1 MPALLGR
8 RGEPGVVAPATD
20 HSWFEWLFAH
30 GAYSVQHLE
39 NPLFTTR
46 QNAPDGVNMMANT
59 SLLGVTLPLAPLTLL
74 LGPQVTYA
82 LYLGGAL
89 AATAGTSY
97 WVLSRHLVR
106 SRAAAF
112 VGGAFL
118 GFAPGIVHHANGQPN
133 FVSNFLLPLIVL
145 AVFRLGEPGRW
156 RRNGVVLGL
165 LVAYQIFVN
174 EEMLLLTALA
184 CLVAV
189 VTYAALRPRAAWRQA
204 GTFAAALGVGGGL
217 ALLLTAYPIWYQ
229 FNGPQAYRGLQGGV
243 FHNWGE
249 DLAAFVTFA
258 RDTIAGD
265 EAVEKTI
272 GLTEQNTWFGWPLV
286 LLSLVALAL
295 LVRRSL
301 VARIL
306 AVLAVVFTIA
316 SIGPVVRFNGA
327 ETDIDGPWA
336 YIPDD
341 LPLVEMMMPTRMALV
356 VVAAARRAARPGLG
370 RAGPHRPVRRC
381 PPPAAHHRRGATHA
395 PDGHA
400 GCRARARRWVRR
412 SGTPPS
418 GRRAAAAAP
427 AVAGGADRPAAA
439 LHHLRCWRPYVPAG
453 RTLVPVPIPS
463 NVHGLPTL
471 RWSALTGQ
479 EFPIPGGYFIGP
491 NEQGEGVFGAPNR
504 PTSTLI
510 YSTMDHAT
518 PVDHRREPPPGRGGP
533 ALLEGVG
540 GGPRRPPAR
549 GGAARPDD
557 RPARPAASGWT
568 TSGSGTSAP
577 WSTDRPDRR
586 AALSRDRPD
595 PGVLHRTAGA
605 EQGVQGAAD
614 RFPATWPPWTPG
626 RPASAAGRPSRCV
639 GRRRDRRH
647 LPGLGDP
654 AQQRGVGRSG
664 APQRAAGSSGR
675 AGR

>member
-1 MPALLGR
+1 MAVPVIDPSLTTDSAPAEAQPSRRPRRRPSRADVLAIGAYVLLG
-8 RGEPGVVAPATD
+8 VVVCLHYWGDVQNRVSSHLPTD

-39 NPLFTTR
+39 NPLFTSR

-74 LGPQVTYA
+74 LGPQVMYA

-145 AVFRLGEPGRW
+145 RVFTLGEAGRW
-156 RRNGVVLGL
+156 RRNGIVLGL

-189 VTYAALRPRAAWRQA
+189 VAYAVMRPRAAWRQA
-204 GTFAAALGVGGGL
+204 GTFAAALGLGGGL
-217 ALLLTAYPIWYQ
+217 ALLLTAYPIWFQ
-229 FNGPQAYRGLQGGV
+229 FNGPQSYRGLQGGV

-249 DLAAFVTFA
+249 DLAAFVTFP

-286 LLSLVALAL
+286 LLAVVALVL

-306 AVLAVVFTIA
+306 AVLIVAFTVA
-316 SIGPVVRFNGA
+316 SLGPKIRLNGV
-327 ETDIDGPWA
+327 ETETDGPWS

-341 LPLVEMMMPTRMALV
+341 LPLVEMMMPTRLAL
-356 VVAAARRAARPGLG
+356 VVAAAVGVLLALAWDAVASTGRPPVPAPRTAADAADTTGTS
-370 RAGPHRPVRRC
+370 
-381 PPPAAHHRRGATHA
+381 PAAGSR
-395 PDGHA
+395 P
-400 GCRARARRWVRR
+400 RWVRPIGYAAIALAVLPLLPR
-412 SGTPPS
+412 PLPAEQIEPPPHFITSG
-418 GRRAAAAAP
+418 G
-427 AVAGGADRPAAA
+427 
-439 LHHLRCWRPYVPAG
+439 WRPYVPAG

-463 NVHGLPTL
+463 NVHGLSTL
-471 RWSALTGQ
+471 RWSALTRQ
-479 EFPIPGGYFIGP
+479 EFPVPGGYFIGP
-491 NEQGEGVFGAPNR
+491 NEKGEGVFGAPNR

-510 YSTMDHAT
+510 YSTMDRNAT
-518 PVDHRREPPPGRGGP
+518 PMAITDEDRRRTVEDLRFWNASVVVLGDHPREVVLRDLMT
-533 ALLEGVG
+533 ALL
-540 GGPRRPPAR
+540 
-549 GGAARPDD
+549 
-557 RPARPAASGWT
+557 
-568 TSGSGTSAP
+568 
-577 WSTDRPDRR
+577 
-586 AALSRDRPD
+586 
-595 PGVLHRTAGA
+595 
-605 EQGVQGAAD
+605 
-614 RFPATWPPWTPG
+614 
-626 RPASAAGRPSRCV
+626 
-639 GRRRDRRH
+639 
-647 LPGLGDP
+647 
-654 AQQRGVGRSG
+654 G
-664 APQRAAGSSGR
+664 APPQRVDDVWLWDVR
-675 AGR
+675 PLVD